1 MPLINTYIYCKY
13 DKYLKKTLGLVLRDL
28 EANLT
33 RAAP

>member
-1 MPLINTYIYCKY
+1 MPLINTYMYYKY

-28 EANLT
+28 ETNLS